1 MIELRTLGGLDLRDS
16 DGQEIR
22 PILAQPKRLA
32 LLIYLALTPPPSFR
46 RRDSIIALFWPELD
60 QEHARGSLRQALRFL
75 RRTLGE
81 GVIVSRGEEEI
92 GVRSSILWCDATT
105 FEQACRSGDVRQAMD
120 LYRDDFLTG
129 FFVSDAAVEFEQ
141 WILDERMRFR
151 RQAGEAAWGLA
162 LSSRAAGDEG
172 AAAEWAR
179 RALRYAPNDEGAVRR
194 LIDLLDT
201 LGDRAGA
208 IEAYEEFAGRVALE
222 FEAEPSIETRQLIE
236 TVRARSWP
244 DRTSLHA
251 RPAAPAEEAGGG
263 ESPDAAASV
272 ETAADSHDGWSL
284 RRPGRTLVLLAAVGL
299 VAIGGYLAAFSRPDP
314 RALELNADLVAIAP
328 FDVFDSTLAFWR
340 EGLVD
345 VLSRDLDG
353 AGPLR
358 TVPQTVAL
366 RRWRGRGDR
375 GSAEA
380 FGRST
385 GAGVVAFGSLL
396 RRGRDSVTLR
406 ATLVDRARKGAE
418 PDLEVSGEG
427 ARLGE
432 LADSLGIEIL
442 RALGRTRPIGAVRQV
457 TIGSRSMP
465 ALKAFLLGEQFYRR
479 GLWDSAL
486 VAYDRAIARDSGF
499 TLAHR
504 RMGMVLGWYSP
515 TWRTFEPADS
525 YTHHAARQNHGLPVR
540 DSLLIAAAALDLT
553 ADNAS
558 NGDSLLAYRKKAWA
572 IFDTAARRFPGDPE
586 VWYSLGESRS
596 HYQSPWTPAPALDA
610 FERSLALDPRFG
622 PAYEHTIQLAI
633 QMGNADQARRY
644 AAAYLELNPSG
655 AGTEEVRLTKRMLD
669 PVLSPSAETDR
680 AIATASAGALFRTA
694 LEHLGSWPDTAETSI
709 RLLRELATGRHDTAG
724 TAPWVADPQMW
735 LKYLAG
741 ALAFRGH
748 LKAAF
753 EAYEP
758 LVTNPDTNSWT
769 DFADPLPDLA
779 LLGVVPSGY
788 DAQIFRKALRTDGA
802 WSANPYFTEVYLLG
816 LPWYLAKGDIGSL
829 ARYAQRAEAAGRHP
843 DSPILE
849 LRSRYLGG
857 AAKAYLTLARG
868 DSAGALRAFQRLPE
882 DLCVVNACSFQKL
895 TEARLLRARGEN
907 RAAGALMD
915 RWLWSLGASP
925 IFVLG
930 TLERGHIGE
939 ELGDRKKA
947 AQAYRF
953 VADVWRRADP
963 ELEPYV
969 TDARAGLARLSG
981 VGLR

>member
-1 MIELRTLGGLDLRDS
+1 MIELRTLGGLDVRDS
-16 DGQEIR
+16 DGEEIR
-22 PILAQPKRLA
+22 PLLAQPKRLA

-92 GVRSSILWCDATT
+92 GVTSSMLCCDATT
-105 FEQACRSGDVRQAMD
+105 FEEACRSRNGRQAME

-129 FFVSDAAVEFEQ
+129 FYVSDAAVEFEQ
-141 WILDERMRFR
+141 WIQDQRARFR
-151 RQAGEAAWGLA
+151 QKAGEAAWALA
-162 LSSRAAGDEG
+162 LSSRAAGDEI
-172 AAAEWAR
+172 AAAGWAR

-208 IEAYEEFAGRVALE
+208 IEAYEEFAGRVALD

-244 DRTSLHA
+244 DRASLPA
-251 RPAAPAEEAGGG
+251 RQPAAPTREAGGG
-263 ESPDAAASV
+263 ESPDAAVAVAAS
-272 ETAADSHDGWSL
+272 DGHDDWSL
-284 RRPGRTLVLLAAVGL
+284 LRPGRTLVLLATMGL

-314 RALELNADLVAIAP
+314 PVPELNADLVAIAP

-340 EGLVD
+340 EGMVD
-345 VLSRDLDG
+345 LLSRDLDG

-396 RRGRDSVTLR
+396 RKGRDSVTLR

-418 PDLEVSGEG
+418 PDLEVSGEA

-465 ALKAFLLGEQFYRR
+465 ALKAFLLGEQFYRK

-504 RMGMVLGWYSP
+504 RMGMVLGWHSP

-525 YTHHAARQNHGLPVR
+525 YTYRAARQNHGLPVR
-540 DSLLIAAAALDLT
+540 DSLLVAAAALDLA
-553 ADNAS
+553 ADDAT
-558 NGDSLLAYRKKAWA
+558 NGDSLLAQRKEARVA
-572 IFDTAARRFPGDPE
+572 LETAARRFPGDPE
-586 VWYSLGESRS
+586 VWYSLGESRNHS
-596 HYQSPWTPAPALDA
+596 QSPWIPARALEA
-610 FERSLALDPRFG
+610 FERAIVLDPRFG

-633 QMGNADQARRY
+633 QLGDPDRAHRY
-644 AAAYLELNPSG
+644 AVAYVELEPSG
-655 AGTEEVRLTKRMLD
+655 GSTEEVRLSERML
-669 PVLSPSAETDR
+669 SRSTETDR
-680 AIATASAGALFRTA
+680 AIATASAGALFRA
-694 LEHLGSWPDTAETSI
+694 GLEHLGSWPDSAETSI

-748 LKAAF
+748 LKASF

-758 LVTNPDTNSWT
+758 LVTKPDTNPWT
-769 DFADPLPDLA
+769 NFADPLPDLA

-788 DAQIFRKALRTDGA
+788 DAQIFRKAVRPDGA
-802 WSANPYFTEVYLLG
+802 WSTDPYFTEVYLLG
-816 LPWYLAKGDIGSL
+816 LPWYLAKGDTGSL

-843 DSPILE
+843 ESPILE
-849 LRSRYLGG
+849 LRSRYLGR

-895 TEARLLRARGEN
+895 TEARLLRARGAN
-907 RAAGALMD
+907 RAAGELMD
-915 RWLWSLGASP
+915 RWLWSLGPSP
-925 IFVLG
+925 FFVLG

-939 ELGDRKKA
+939 ELGDREKA
-947 AQAYRF
+947 ARAYRF

-963 ELEPYV
+963 ELQPYV
-969 TDARAGLARLSG
+969 TEARAGIARVGG
-981 VGLR
+981 VDSR

>member
-16 DGQEIR
+16 DGTEMR

-81 GVIVSRGEEEI
+81 GVIVGRGEEEI

-120 LYRDDFLTG
+120 LYRDDFLAG
-129 FFVSDAAVEFEQ
+129 FYVSDAAVEFEQ
-141 WILDERMRFR
+141 WIQDERIRFR
-151 RQAGEAAWGLA
+151 QQAGEAAWALA
-162 LSSRAAGDEG
+162 LSSRSAGDEI
-172 AAAEWAR
+172 AAAGWAR
-179 RALRYAPNDEGAVRR
+179 RALRYAPNDEGALRR

-208 IEAYEEFAGRVALE
+208 LEAYEEFAGRAALE

-244 DRTSLHA
+244 DRASLHA
-251 RPAAPAEEAGGG
+251 RQPASPTDEAGEG
-263 ESPDAAASV
+263 ESPDTAGPVTAS
-272 ETAADSHDGWSL
+272 DSHDDWAI
-284 RRPGRTLVLLAAVGL
+284 RRPGRTLVLLATAGL
-299 VAIGGYLAAFSRPDP
+299 VAIGGYFATFSRQSQPVP
-314 RALELNADLVAIAP
+314 KLTPDLVAIAP

-345 VLSRDLDG
+345 LLSRDLDG

-358 TVPQTVAL
+358 TVPQTVVL

-380 FGRST
+380 LGRST

-396 RRGRDSVTLR
+396 RRGPDSVTLR
-406 ATLVDRARKGAE
+406 ATLIDRARKGVE

-432 LADSLGIEIL
+432 LADSLGVEIL

-465 ALKAFLLGEQFYRR
+465 ALKAFLVGEQFYRK

-525 YTHHAARQNHGLPVR
+525 YTRHAARQNHGLPIR
-540 DSLLIAAAALDLT
+540 DSLLVAAAALDLA
-553 ADNAS
+553 ADDAT
-558 NGDSLLAYRKKAWA
+558 NGDSLLARRKEARVTLE
-572 IFDTAARRFPGDPE
+572 TAARRFPGDPE

-596 HYQSPWTPAPALDA
+596 HSQSPWIPAGALEA
-610 FERSLALDPRFG
+610 FERALVLDPRFG

-633 QMGNADQARRY
+633 QVGDPNRARRY
-644 AAAYLELNPSG
+644 AAAYVELESSG
-655 AGTEEVRLTKRMLD
+655 GSTEEVRLSERMLD
-669 PVLSPSAETDR
+669 PVLSLSAETDR
-680 AIATASAGALFRTA
+680 AIATASAGALFRSGI
-694 LEHLGSWPDTAETSI
+694 EHLGSWPDSAETSI
-709 RLLRELATGRHDTAG
+709 RLLRELATGRHDTVG

-735 LKYLAG
+735 PKYLAG

-748 LKAAF
+748 LKASF

-758 LVTNPDTNSWT
+758 LVTKPDTNPWT
-769 DFADPLPDLA
+769 NFADPLPDLA
-779 LLGVVPSGY
+779 LLRVVPSGY
-788 DAQIFRKALRTDGA
+788 DAQIFRKAVRPDGA
-802 WSANPYFTEVYLLG
+802 WSTDPYFTEVYLLG
-816 LPWYLAKGDIGSL
+816 LPWYLAKGDTGSL

-868 DSAGALRAFQRLPE
+868 DSTGALRAFQRLPE
-882 DLCVVNACSFQKL
+882 ELCVVNACSFQKL

-907 RAAGALMD
+907 RAAGELMD

-925 IFVLG
+925 FFVLG

-939 ELGDRKKA
+939 ELGDREHA
-947 AQAYRF
+947 ARAYRF
-953 VADVWRRADP
+953 VADAWRRADP
-963 ELEPYV
+963 ELQPYV
-969 TDARAGLARLSG
+969 AEARAGIARLSG
-981 VGLR
+981 RGSR